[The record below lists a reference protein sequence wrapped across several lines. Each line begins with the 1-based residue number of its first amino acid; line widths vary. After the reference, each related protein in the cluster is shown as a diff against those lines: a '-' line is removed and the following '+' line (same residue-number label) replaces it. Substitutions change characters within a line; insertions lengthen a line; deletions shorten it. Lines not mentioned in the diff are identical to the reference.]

1 VNLSRQSVTT
11 LLTLVMVAFWI
22 ITAVVR
28 LFVDWPVAHVL
39 DAAMAP
45 IVGYWFVS
53 AGKNGLLTA

>member
-1 VNLSRQSVTT
+1 MNLSRQSVTT

-28 LFVDWPVAHVL
+28 IWVVWPEAHIL

-45 IVGYWFVS
+45 IIGYWFVS
-53 AGKNGLLTA
+53 AGKSELLPR